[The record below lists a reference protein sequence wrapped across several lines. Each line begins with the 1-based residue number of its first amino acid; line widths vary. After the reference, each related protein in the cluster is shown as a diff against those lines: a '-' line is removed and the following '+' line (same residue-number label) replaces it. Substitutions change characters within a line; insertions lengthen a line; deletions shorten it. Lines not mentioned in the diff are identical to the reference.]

1 MLAFVLALAFAQSP
15 TALVDSAVELSNRGQ
30 FAQAAERLVQ
40 ALALNPNLSE
50 AHYLLGLIRQTDGRR
65 EAAVASFRQAARLDP
80 RHPAAPARICELETW
95 FALVRESGFDQAAA
109 LCRRAL
115 ALAPG
120 DAESH
125 FHLGRNYAKR
135 GNAPAALESLRT
147 ALLLDPKLPGV
158 RFELALAYL
167 DAQNPAA
174 AVPLLK
180 DVVAAE
186 PANGNARFQLGSALA
201 KQGDCAGALPQ
212 LELATPSA
220 QKHYV
225 LATCYAKL
233 NQIEDAQRERA
244 RAAEFRTGA
253 DALVQAKFRAA
264 VAQKKEAAGQLDQ
277 AIADYRAA
285 LALAPDLSIK
295 IDLAVA
301 LLKQGDAAAVKTLL
315 AGETDPLARYQLALA
330 EDKAEARAILESIVR
345 DRPSFVEAWYQLGV
359 TLVSLHQPQD
369 AEQAFAKAVELRA
382 DEPALRRA
390 WAEALERNGRA
401 GEAAEQRRLAGPTA
415 ARLPSGTPPIVKPP
429 TPRRVP

>member
-1 MLAFVLALAFAQSP
+1 MLAFVLALALAQSP
-15 TALVDSAVELSNRGQ
+15 SALVDAAVELSNRGQ
-30 FAQAAERLVQ
+30 FAQAADRLVQ
-40 ALALNPNLSE
+40 ALALNPNLAE

-65 EAAVASFRQAARLDP
+65 EAALVSFRRAAQLDP

-95 FALVRESGFDQAAA
+95 FAIARESGFEQAAA
-109 LCRRAL
+109 LCRQAL
-115 ALAPG
+115 VLAPG

-135 GNAPAALESLRT
+135 GNAAAAIASMRT
-147 ALLLDPKLPGV
+147 ALRFDPKLPGL

-167 DAQNPAA
+167 DGQNPAGA
-174 AVPLLK
+174 IPLLK
-180 DVVAAE
+180 EVVAVE
-186 PANGNARFQLGSALA
+186 PSNGNARFQLGAALA
-201 KQGDCAGALPQ
+201 KQGDCPGALPH

-225 LATCYAKL
+225 LATCYTKL
-233 NQIEDAQRERA
+233 NRSDDAVRERERA
-244 RAAEFRTGA
+244 KDFRTGA

-264 VAQKKEAAGQLDQ
+264 VAQKKAAAGELDD

-301 LLKQGDAAAVKTLL
+301 LLKKGDAAAVRTMLT
-315 AGETDPLARYQLALA
+315 GETDPLARYQLALA
-330 EDKAEARAILESIVR
+330 EAKPEARAILESVVR

-359 TLVSLHQPQD
+359 TLMELARPLD
-369 AEQAFAKAVELRA
+369 AERAFATAVGLRA

-390 WAEALERNGRA
+390 WAEALERCNQN
-401 GEAAEQRRLAGPTA
+401 GEAAEQRRLSNAGF
-415 ARLPSGTPPIVKPP
+415 K
-429 TPRRVP
+429 